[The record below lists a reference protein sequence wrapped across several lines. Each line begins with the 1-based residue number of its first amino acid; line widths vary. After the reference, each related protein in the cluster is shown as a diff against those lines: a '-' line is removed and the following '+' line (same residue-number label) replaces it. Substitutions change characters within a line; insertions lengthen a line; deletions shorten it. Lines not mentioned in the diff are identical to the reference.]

1 MTRTRV
7 LFVTRSLQTAPGG
20 MQAATRLLI
29 AALRARPEIEL
40 RVLGWSGP
48 KWGLPLFFVKALV
61 LSMFFSGDCV
71 HFGDAVL
78 APVLRCLK
86 FVRPALRVTC
96 TVHGLDVIYP
106 NTLHQFFVSGLRCCD
121 AIAAVSAAT
130 KHAAVERGVSP
141 ERAIVIGWGTSDEDL
156 AARVSGAP
164 TLLSVGRLIQRK
176 GTAWFTEHVLPL
188 LLKTHADLQYGV
200 VGNGPE
206 MNRLRSLV
214 STLQLGDN
222 VRLLGAISDEEKEK
236 LYAQADMLLMPNVPV
251 AGDMEGFG
259 MACIEAAARGV
270 PTVASKL
277 EGIHDAVIDG
287 ETGVFFEPG
296 DAAHA
301 AEVVRHALAHHWDR
315 LSVQR
320 SCREHYDIATVA
332 SRYANHVFAPAE
344 DRHAHG

>member
-7 LFVTRSLQTAPGG
+7 LFVTRSLQAAPGG
-20 MQAATRLLI
+20 MQTATRLLLD
-29 AALRARPEIEL
+29 ALRTRTEVEL
-40 RVLGWSGP
+40 FVVGWSGP
-48 KWGLPLFFVKALV
+48 KWGLPFFFVKALV

-106 NTLHQFFVSGLRCCD
+106 NTLHQFFMNGLCCCD
-121 AIAAVSAAT
+121 AIAAVSATT
-130 KHAAVERGVSP
+130 KHAVVERGVSP
-141 ERAIVIGWGTSDEDL
+141 ERVTVIGWGTLHEDL
-156 AARVSGAP
+156 AVRVSGPP
-164 TLLSVGRLIQRK
+164 TLLSVGRLIPRK
-176 GTAWFTEHVLPL
+176 GTAWFIEHVLQL
-188 LLKTHADLQYGV
+188 LLKTHPDLQYVV
-200 VGNGPE
+200 VGDGPE
-206 MNRLRSLV
+206 MHRLRSLV
-214 STLQLGDN
+214 YTLQLDHN
-222 VRLLGAISDEEKEK
+222 VRLLGAIGDAEKEK
-236 LYAQADMLLMPNVPV
+236 LYAQADLLLMPNVPV

-277 EGIHDAVIDG
+277 EGIQDAVIYG
-287 ETGVFFEPG
+287 ETGVFFESD

-332 SRYANHVFAPAE
+332 SRYATHVFAPAE
-344 DRHAHG
+344 DRHAHR

>member
-20 MQAATRLLI
+20 MQTATRLLLD
-29 AALRARPEIEL
+29 ALRTRTEIEL
-40 RVLGWSGP
+40 CVVGWSGS
-48 KWGLPLFFVKALV
+48 KWGLPFFFVKALV
-61 LSMFFSGDCV
+61 LSMFFSGGCV
-71 HFGDAVL
+71 HFGDAVF

-96 TVHGLDVIYP
+96 TVHGLDVVYP
-106 NTLHQFFVSGLRCCD
+106 HPLYRLLLSGLRSCNVV
-121 AIAAVSAAT
+121 AAVSAAT
-130 KHAAVERGVSP
+130 KNAVAERGVP
-141 ERAIVIGWGTSDEDL
+141 ANRVTVIGWGTSHEDL
-156 AARVSGAP
+156 AVRVSGAQ
-164 TLLSVGRLIQRK
+164 TLLSVGRLIPRK
-176 GTAWFTEHVLPL
+176 GTAWCIEHVLPL
-188 LLKTHADLQYGV
+188 VLKTHPDLQYIV
-200 VGNGPE
+200 VGDGSE
-206 MNRLRSLV
+206 MSRLRSLV
-214 STLQLGDN
+214 HTLQLDDN
-222 VRLLGAISDEEKEK
+222 VRLLGAIGDEEKEK
-236 LYAQADMLLMPNVPV
+236 LYAQTDVLLMPNIPI

-270 PTVASKL
+270 PTVAARL
-277 EGIHDAVIDG
+277 EGIQDAVIDG
-287 ETGVFFEPG
+287 ETGVFFRPG